1 KHSAEVAGAGEGPG
15 HFCGSGPQARATAC
29 YRFAHWIRPPST
41 ALIIRG
47 KHSMTQPPG
56 PQGPY
61 PQHPQGQ
68 PPSGGFPQQQP
79 GFGPPQGQPGGYGPP
94 QGQPGGYGPPQGPPP
109 GFPPTGGF
117 PGGEQPKKSPLP
129 WIFGGVGALVVIG
142 GVSLLIV
149 LLGGGGT
156 SDPESAA
163 NTALDYMKD
172 GDLDGLASM
181 TCEEFKGQLEKAKE
195 LGGGDISTGIPDGVS
210 AEVTEVK
217 EVDDNTAEA
226 TFTATQDEKQKQ
238 AKFK

>member
-1 KHSAEVAGAGEGPG
+1 
-15 HFCGSGPQARATAC
+15 
-29 YRFAHWIRPPST
+29 
-41 ALIIRG
+41 
-47 KHSMTQPPG
+47 M
-56 PQGPY
+56 
-61 PQHPQGQ
+61 
-68 PPSGGFPQQQP
+68 
-79 GFGPPQGQPGGYGPP
+79 
-94 QGQPGGYGPPQGPPP
+94 
-109 GFPPTGGF
+109 
-117 PGGEQPKKSPLP
+117 P

-142 GVSLLIV
+142 GVILLIV

-238 AKFK
+238 AKFKFVKEDDEWKFCGLAGMPTMGSETGSGPAMPEMPSVSIPEMPDISVPEMPDLPDVPDLPN